1 MLCAVLTV
9 IWFMPIFTGTDAG
22 SYEATA
28 IAAVAAITAALL
40 VVVPAVLLVAIQA
53 LSQFSWRTVRV
64 LADRQMATW
73 VVVASVIGVC
83 VPLG

>member
-1 MLCAVLTV
+1 
-9 IWFMPIFTGTDAG
+9 MPMFAGTDAG

-40 VVVPAVLLVAIQA
+40 VVVPAVLVVAIQA

-64 LADRQMATW
+64 LADRRMAAS
-73 VVVASVIGVC
+73 VVVAAIVGVC
-83 VPLG
+83 VPLPCTAHP